1 MSKETTV
8 IVLGLWI
15 IVLPYLG
22 IPGGWRTTLIV
33 LTGIALMGL
42 GFILRGEALGRGSH
56 AKHSSRNSFVENMPA
71 SQADAPAHDHSAHDH
86 KERITS
92 LN

>member
-1 MSKETTV
+1 MSKETTI

-22 IPGGWRTTLIV
+22 IPGGWRTTLLI
-33 LTGIALMGL
+33 LTGAALMGL
-42 GFILRGEALGRGSH
+42 GFLLRNEALGRGSH
-56 AKHSSRNSFVENMPA
+56 TKGSRGQNSFVENTA
-71 SQADAPAHDHSAHDH
+71 SITQDYSDETH
-86 KERITS
+86 KEGITS